1 MKAYS
6 YLLTALS
13 VLAVIT
19 GCQSEKATKDQGPA
33 KEIAFKAAL
42 GKYEVKATDTAFEQG
57 DVVGLFAA
65 DPISANNVALT
76 WDGETVKPE
85 EPLFWGLDQAG
96 DDASAFYAYYPY
108 SEEVEST
115 FFTFSVPE
123 DQSDEEEYKAADL
136 LTASALGTPDV
147 GEVYLRFAHQLTR
160 AIFEIDATALG
171 SEVESVVVEPIKLD
185 ADVDLTIPLVEVS
198 EDAEESYVK
207 AAPLVKADGTKAWG
221 VIVPPQG
228 ISDLMLRITLENGE
242 EYILEQEEVYLEA
255 GVSYTVHVLLDETA
269 IPISFEFEVFDWIDA
284 DGYYFFGKGYDPGPH
299 EHIWSI
305 RTYEDTYPMTQGEDG
320 LYYGNLP
327 GNGNYE
333 FQIVREDLGTYWG
346 QAVDH
351 YLEVGEEGVETV
363 IAPNGNWMYA
373 WCESGAIQVI
383 LDAVRKV
390 ITLKPLPPQ
399 WESIG
404 TGLMVESFIADF
416 DSQVNHVEFEVEVEK
431 DANSD
436 TYRIVDPYKNWP
448 YLGIS
453 DYYTL
458 QDGGEIIIK
467 VDQNNNCYV
476 KESKIGL
483 TDVEYGDITVI
494 GLVPEN
500 GVEDYYNYGYYYPK
514 YGYLKFG
521 GEIGMMLSNY
531 DKVMLVNRDSM
542 FALTLPGYE
551 RPELY
556 SGIQLEMKE
565 QVVDDAGQNW
575 VVLEVFTGM
584 DVEALRY
591 GLFFGN
597 LSYDEVFG
605 TDGVYFDVQENG
617 TEVEN
622 VPDGWVELRLPVNQ
636 TGTYTI
642 VFDRLVNGNHYG
654 WYDTHGVVIE
664 GQELP
669 ELNISVE
676 AILDETN
683 GDTQAKIVY
692 YFSNPKEIYI
702 LLEEESKIV
711 EDGVTEETMYDY
723 TLSNGQ
729 QLSTAYVSEETG
741 ETLNATDLD
750 PDTEYRVI
758 VAGTDNFDQIG
769 WATTTFRTNPAPE
782 FQSIGYGVFHDNWTG
797 VEDASVEILKA
808 DTTPARYRL
817 LDPFES
823 VWAGVE
829 PFDGDTWSYWG
840 EYDSM
845 IEFYLDGEFIH
856 YNAYRNGDVY
866 APAGS
871 PIEFYCEINGKF
883 NENNRMIQDGVYNI
897 APYVVVP
904 ALSQYFRSTYEYWGQ
919 IYIVLPGY
927 EYDPSAAGADGAGAP
942 AKRSYRNDS
951 SLSPLAPVTVIRPFT
966 GETTLKRHMLKGGV
980 SAPKAV
986 EASRSFVE
994 ITK

>member
-19 GCQSEKATKDQGPA
+19 GCQNEQATKDQGPA

-42 GKYEVKATDTAFEQG
+42 GKYEVKATDTAFEEG

-65 DPISANNVALT
+65 DPVSANNVALT

-85 EPLFWGLDQAG
+85 EPLFWGLEQAG
-96 DDASAFYAYYPY
+96 DEASAFYAYYPY

-115 FFTFSVPE
+115 LFTFSVPE

-160 AIFEIDATALG
+160 AIFVIDATALG

-198 EDAEESYVK
+198 QDAEESYVK
-207 AAPLVKADGTKAWG
+207 AAPLIKADGTKAWG
-221 VIVPPQG
+221 VIVPPQE

-255 GVSYTVHVLLDETA
+255 GVSYTVHILLDETA

-284 DGYYFFGKGYDPGPH
+284 GGYYFFGKGYDPGPH

-305 RTYEDTYPMTQGEDG
+305 RTYEDTYPMTLKEDG
-320 LYYGNLP
+320 LYYGALS
-327 GNGNYE
+327 GSGSYE

-500 GVEDYYNYGYYYPK
+500 GVEDYYNYGYYNEK
-514 YGYLKFG
+514 NGYLKFG

-531 DKVMLVNRDSM
+531 DKVMFVNRDSM
-542 FALTLPGYE
+542 FALTLPGFT

-556 SGIQLEMKE
+556 SGIRLEMKE

-575 VVLEVFTGM
+575 VVLDVFTGM

-591 GLFFGN
+591 GVYFGK
-597 LSYDEVFG
+597 LSYDEVYG

-642 VFDRLVNGNHYG
+642 VFDKLVNGKHSG
-654 WYDTHGVVIE
+654 LFDTHGVVIE

-692 YFSNPKEIYI
+692 FFSNPKEIYI

-723 TLSNGQ
+723 TLTNGQ
-729 QLSTAYVSEETG
+729 RLSTAYVSEETG
-741 ETLNATDLD
+741 ETLSATDLD

-782 FQSIGYGVFHDNWTG
+782 FYSLGYGIYSDGWLG
-797 VEDASVEILKA
+797 MADAKVEILKA
-808 DTTPARYRL
+808 DTDPARYIVK
-817 LDPFES
+817 DPYEEFWGDE
-823 VWAGVE
+823 E
-829 PFDGDTWSYWG
+829 PWEEGNWG
-840 EYDSM
+840 YNGNYSSE
-845 IEFYLDGEFIH
+845 IEFYLDGEEIH
-856 YNAYRNGDVY
+856 YNPIYNGIYSAYYGAQIAYYSEVNGNFG
-866 APAGS
+866 P
-871 PIEFYCEINGKF
+871 
-883 NENNRMIQDGVYNI
+883 NNIAIQEGVYNI
-897 APYVVVP
+897 APYLMYEGVGYATG
-904 ALSQYFRSTYEYWGQ
+904 ALEWWGQ
-919 IYIVLPGY
+919 NYIVLPGY